1 MVGSFST
8 SAFGNNDPEDV
19 AFDTDTGDIFTT
31 DGAGREVYH
40 VSSGGNGVFDGVP
53 PAGDDIVA
61 HFDTAV
67 YGSMGSEGLAY
78 DSDRNT
84 LLIADPKTKR
94 LFETT
99 TAGVLLNTI
108 DLSVANVRH
117 AEDVVL
123 APSLANPSQMNMY
136 VVARGVDNNG
146 NPNENDGKMHEL
158 SASLPPMGN
167 QAPQVDAGP
176 DQMITLPD
184 GATLAGS
191 ISDDGLPE
199 GAPVTSLWTQSAG
212 PGTVVFTDAGS
223 PTTTVSFSD
232 SGTYV
237 LRLTADDTDLQAFDE
252 VTITVNAEGFT
263 VVDIPIALGADDAE
277 ESATG
282 MVDRGNGDL
291 ELALDATPQTVGLRF
306 LNVPIPQGATVLNA
320 YVQFQADEKHSSD
333 VTLMVQGHAVAAAP
347 KFTTAAFDISSRP
360 RTTAAVTW
368 SPDPWTQVGERGQSQ
383 RTTDLSSVIQ
393 EIIQLQGWDGGPIVL
408 IITGDG
414 IGNRTAEAFN
424 AGAALAPTLH
434 VEYTSN

>member
-1 MVGSFST
+1 
-8 SAFGNNDPEDV
+8 
-19 AFDTDTGDIFTT
+19 
-31 DGAGREVYH
+31 
-40 VSSGGNGVFDGVP
+40 
-53 PAGDDIVA
+53 
-61 HFDTAV
+61 
-67 YGSMGSEGLAY
+67 
-78 DSDRNT
+78 
-84 LLIADPKTKR
+84 
-94 LFETT
+94 
-99 TAGVLLNTI
+99 
-108 DLSVANVRH
+108 
-117 AEDVVL
+117 
-123 APSLANPSQMNMY
+123 
-136 VVARGVDNNG
+136 
-146 NPNENDGKMHEL
+146 MHEL

-199 GAPVTSLWTQSAG
+199 GATVTSLWTQSAG

-368 SPDPWTQVGERGQSQ
+368 SPDPWTQVGERGPSQ